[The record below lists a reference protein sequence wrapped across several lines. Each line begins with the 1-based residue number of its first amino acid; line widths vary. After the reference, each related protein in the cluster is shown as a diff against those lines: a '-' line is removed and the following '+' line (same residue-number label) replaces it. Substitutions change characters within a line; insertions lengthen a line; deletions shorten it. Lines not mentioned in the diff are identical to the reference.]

1 MDISTIFMIE
11 IRYGNIAFLLI
22 YMTQTP
28 LMQRLLL

>member
-1 MDISTIFMIE
+1 MVFMIE
-11 IRYGNIAFLLI
+11 IRYGNTAFVLI